1 MKFKLLTLF
10 LILPIIAAGEESD
23 MPISIKEVKEQ
34 YEVQLL
40 QLPGVVSVG
49 IGRDDNGK
57 PAIVVGLER
66 SNPATEA
73 QLPHRLEGYPV
84 VLTIV
89 GQIKSQ

>member
-1 MKFKLLTLF
+1 MKFKLLILF
-10 LILPIIAAGEESD
+10 LILPTIAAGEESD
-23 MPISIKEVKEQ
+23 MPISIKEVKTQ
-34 YEVQLL
+34 YEAQLL

-57 PAIVVGLER
+57 PAIIVGLER

-73 QLPHRLEGYPV
+73 RLPHHLEGYPV